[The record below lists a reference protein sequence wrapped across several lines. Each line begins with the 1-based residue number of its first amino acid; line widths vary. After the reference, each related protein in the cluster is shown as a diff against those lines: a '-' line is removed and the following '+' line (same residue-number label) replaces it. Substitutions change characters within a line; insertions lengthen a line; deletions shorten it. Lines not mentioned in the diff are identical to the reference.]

1 MKPVNRP
8 ENIDE
13 YIEGFP
19 GNVQDILEELRLAI
33 KKAAPEAEEKISYQ
47 MPAFSLKGILVY
59 FAAFKNHIGFYPTSR
74 PIEVFKNELSG
85 YRTARGSVQFPID
98 KPLPLDLITRIVNFR
113 VNENLEK
120 AELKAKRRTKKEIK

>member
-1 MKPVNRP
+1 MKPVIKP

-19 GNVQDILEELRLAI
+19 INIQDILEELRLAI
-33 KKAAPEAEEKISYQ
+33 NKAAPEAEEKISYQ